1 MHRIISRTASKS
13 FIGSTP
19 GEYITYLLRSQMQE
33 DRDSLPIIDLYGY
46 EHVVYVLDG
55 LIYSLKNWPKVCSDG
70 QSDSVLV
77 TSSPTNQS
85 MALGSQ
91 LGKMQAEEE
100 VDHQAEKDS
109 RGEKSTQGV
118 RFFTRSE
125 SITYASAMDEEE
137 VLRSN
142 SQFFGTPAS
151 PVSSGPLQ
159 EAFPLAK
166 QPHLL
171 KPYAKKEH
179 LFRSPRPLLLE
190 GTDSSNVNGNGDDR
204 TTEEMDGEE
213 SGLGGA
219 DTLPVAYSQLDSR

>member
-1 MHRIISRTASKS
+1 
-13 FIGSTP
+13 
-19 GEYITYLLRSQMQE
+19 MQE

-55 LIYSLKNWPKVCSDG
+55 LIYTLNNWPKASSDD

-77 TSSPTNQS
+77 TSSPTNQMS
-85 MALGSQ
+85 ASNSQ
-91 LGKMQAEEE
+91 PDEMQLEE
-100 VDHQAEKDS
+100 VDHQVDKD
-109 RGEKSTQGV
+109 GEQKASAGI

-125 SITYASAMDEEE
+125 SISYASAKDEEE
-137 VLRSN
+137 VLKSN
-142 SQFFGTPAS
+142 SQFFGMPAS

-171 KPYAKKEH
+171 KPYAKKEQ

-190 GTDSSNVNGNGDDR
+190 GSSNTGSSSNNWASEGKG
-204 TTEEMDGEE
+204 TEEMDGGEDG
-213 SGLGGA
+213 SGGPG
-219 DTLPVAYSQLDSR
+219 TLPVAYTQLDNRWAEFV

>member
-1 MHRIISRTASKS
+1 
-13 FIGSTP
+13 
-19 GEYITYLLRSQMQE
+19 MQE
-33 DRDSLPIIDLYGY
+33 DRNSLPIIDLYGY

-55 LIYSLKNWPKVCSDG
+55 LIYTLKNWPKVCSDD

-77 TSSPTNQS
+77 ASSPTNQLT
-85 MALGSQ
+85 ALSSRPDKAQ
-91 LGKMQAEEE
+91 SEE
-100 VDHQAEKDS
+100 VDHQVE
-109 RGEKSTQGV
+109 RGGDQKSNRGI

-137 VLRSN
+137 VLKSN

-151 PVSSGPLQ
+151 PLSSGPLQ

-171 KPYAKKEH
+171 KPYAKKEQ

-190 GTDSSNVNGNGDDR
+190 GNDSNASNGGTWADDDR
-204 TTEEMDGEE
+204 GTEEMDGEE
-213 SGLGGA
+213 NGSSGAG
-219 DTLPVAYSQLDSR
+219 TLPVAYSQLNSRWVKFH

>member
-1 MHRIISRTASKS
+1 MEKGRDQKS
-13 FIGSTP
+13 
-19 GEYITYLLRSQMQE
+19 
-33 DRDSLPIIDLYGY
+33 
-46 EHVVYVLDG
+46 
-55 LIYSLKNWPKVCSDG
+55 
-70 QSDSVLV
+70 
-77 TSSPTNQS
+77 NQ
-85 MALGSQ
+85 GI
-91 LGKMQAEEE
+91 
-100 VDHQAEKDS
+100 
-109 RGEKSTQGV
+109 

-125 SITYASAMDEEE
+125 SITSASAVDEEE

-190 GTDSSNVNGNGDDR
+190 GADSSANTGSTWASDNRG
-204 TTEEMDGEE
+204 TEEMDGEE
-213 SGLGGA
+213 NGSGGA
-219 DTLPVAYSQLDSR
+219 GTLPVAYSQVDSR

>member
-1 MHRIISRTASKS
+1 
-13 FIGSTP
+13 
-19 GEYITYLLRSQMQE
+19 MQE

-46 EHVVYVLDG
+46 EHVVYILDG
-55 LIYSLKNWPKVCSDG
+55 LIYTLKNWPNVCSDD
-70 QSDSVLV
+70 QSDSVLL
-77 TSSPTNQS
+77 TSSPTNQLTPLS
-85 MALGSQ
+85 SQ
-91 LGKMQAEEE
+91 PDKVQSEG
-100 VDHQAEKDS
+100 VDHQMEKGGD
-109 RGEKSTQGV
+109 RKSNQGI

-125 SITYASAMDEEE
+125 SITFASAVDEEE

-179 LFRSPRPLLLE
+179 LFRSPRPMFLE
-190 GTDSSNVNGNGDDR
+190 GADSNVNSGGTWTGDDGV
-204 TTEEMDGEE
+204 TEEMDGEE
-213 SGLGGA
+213 NGSSRA
-219 DTLPVAYSQLDSR
+219 STLPVAYSQLDTRWVNFH